1 MPAGRPA
8 PVVAAHPL
16 RSAACHRCHPH
27 FYTAISRA
35 KLQGG
40 TRKVSKKNFYRFS
53 AFWLRSK
60 EYFENAF
67 GLAGWLGSHGGS
79 PNQGAADIRRSKV
92 VWPGRPNLRVVG
104 WGRRREG
111 PNLTHERYTDFL
123 IPVLT

>member
-60 EYFENAF
+60 CSICSYQLN
-67 GLAGWLGSHGGS
+67 
-79 PNQGAADIRRSKV
+79 I
-92 VWPGRPNLRVVG
+92 
-104 WGRRREG
+104 
-111 PNLTHERYTDFL
+111 
-123 IPVLT
+123 

>member
-60 EYFENAF
+60 CSSGHA
-67 GLAGWLGSHGGS
+67 AGQDGGHGVFTFTLS
-79 PNQGAADIRRSKV
+79 LN
-92 VWPGRPNLRVVG
+92 
-104 WGRRREG
+104 
-111 PNLTHERYTDFL
+111 
-123 IPVLT
+123 

>member
-67 GLAGWLGSHGGS
+67 GPMLE
-79 PNQGAADIRRSKV
+79 
-92 VWPGRPNLRVVG
+92 G
-104 WGRRREG
+104 WGHTVALPTRES
-111 PNLTHERYTDFL
+111 LTHGSQRRIGTRSL
-123 IPVLT
+123 